1 MRSGTRKATLGDKG
15 SPPCDPGANHQG
27 AHMGIAIIRAAATQ
41 AGFGAGAA
49 ARGEFH
55 CTDCGY
61 GIIVHHVLPT
71 CPMCRSTDWQ
81 PSPSRRLF
89 LPPDVADQ
97 HA

>member
-1 MRSGTRKATLGDKG
+1 
-15 SPPCDPGANHQG
+15 
-27 AHMGIAIIRAAATQ
+27 MGIAIIGSAGMQ
-41 AGFGAGAA
+41 AGLGAGAA

-61 GIIVHHVLPT
+61 GIVVHRVLPT
-71 CPMCRSTDWQ
+71 CPMCRGTDWQ

-89 LPPDVADQ
+89 PPLDIADQ